1 VLKPLILLAVADRRK
16 KLAASHAKGHTR
28 RMAGK
33 KKGLHLSEDEPH
45 VSDNELHDY
54 FKPALSE
61 LRETEI
67 EAHLAECRPC
77 AERARAMQTLL
88 AVMDDWPASARG
100 GSRHAPPPRKAERV
114 APR

>member
-1 VLKPLILLAVADRRK
+1 
-16 KLAASHAKGHTR
+16 
-28 RMAGK
+28 MAGK
-33 KKGLHLSEDEPH
+33 SRGKTNELNISEDEPH

-67 EAHLAECRPC
+67 EAHLAECPHC
-77 AERARAMQTLL
+77 AERARAIQTLL
-88 AVMDDWPASARG
+88 AVMDDWPASARSR
-100 GSRHAPPPRKAERV
+100 SRHAPQPRKAERV